1 MLWTWVRFPP
11 PPPRHSFKSIVSDA
25 FFISTI
31 LRFDS
36 SILRFFDSSEE
47 YFQKY
52 MFDKSRAEFYVE
64 SEVEQYHRKLR
75 TWSEEME
82 VKAKRVWESKRLK
95 ALAVP
100 VLPVLTNDSDSYIE
114 EIHVHMTFPRD
125 KVILLK
131 ELPDEEAYPVKPK
144 KPQYLLKSNVSR
156 GLEMAMKLSDSLNYM
171 FPTEASGPSFKMDNF
186 ILSNV

>member
-1 MLWTWVRFPP
+1 
-11 PPPRHSFKSIVSDA
+11 
-25 FFISTI
+25 
-31 LRFDS
+31 
-36 SILRFFDSSEE
+36 
-47 YFQKY
+47 
-52 MFDKSRAEFYVE
+52 
-64 SEVEQYHRKLR
+64 
-75 TWSEEME
+75 ME

-186 ILSNV
+186 ILSNVKKPYWGPYIKENQVQFQTDSLRQGWRQDRWPHFYIVPTEPCVEMEFSVEITAKSIKGKILKESKLKVVSNSYISD